1 LTGGIYMLLALAGV
15 TGVGKSYYK
24 DQLVEKLGFEKV
36 KIITTRAP
44 REGEKNNEDKIFV
57 SPRELQDLRDTGKI
71 AFEFD
76 LLGNTYAYT
85 YEDLH
90 SDKNTVFELHYDTIF
105 DFKKVCPHLCVIYL
119 FPKDIELAKDKTRQR
134 HLAPL
139 VEQDRLLEIDEHY
152 KRITTDEHLRNQF
165 DYFLYNDYDQT
176 SEEAFLT
183 LVRKLIEEK
192 DI

>member
-1 LTGGIYMLLALAGV
+1 MTGGIYMLLALAGV

-76 LLGNTYAYT
+76 LCGNTYAYT

-90 SDKNTVFELHYDTIF
+90 SDKNTVFEFHYDTIF

-119 FPKDIELAKDKTRQR
+119 FPTDIELAKDKTRQR

-139 VEQDRLLEIDEHY
+139 VEQDRLSEIDEHY